1 MGVEWEYRNEDDRE
15 TLQTIGPL
23 HGTIT
28 VLVSASRP
36 QPWGAMGCPSFLYS
50 LQAML

>member
-28 VLVSASRP
+28 VLVSRGGSGITASLLLR
-36 QPWGAMGCPSFLYS
+36 QGCKWP
-50 LQAML
+50 